1 MKTKSM
7 TKVENMVN
15 SKGNCIPNQFLIYTD
30 KGVYFQSYDS
40 VIAFKPYTGK
50 IQLDKEFWDYSKTTG
65 KYRNL
70 FLREDKATTEAKIN
84 NGTYELVNLNWGDY
98 V

>member
-1 MKTKSM
+1 MK

-15 SKGNCIPNQFLIYTD
+15 SRGNCIPNQFLIYTE

-50 IQLDKEFWDYSKTTG
+50 VQLDTNYWEYSSTTS
-65 KYRNL
+65 KYRNI
-70 FLREDKATTEAKIN
+70 FLNEDKKTTEAKIK
-84 NGTYELVNLNWGDY
+84 NGTYELVNLN
-98 V
+98 

>member
-7 TKVENMVN
+7 TKVENMIS
-15 SKGNCIPNQFLIYTD
+15 SKGNTVANQFLIYTE

-40 VIAFKPYTGK
+40 VIAYKPYSGK
-50 IQLDKEFWDYSKTTG
+50 IQLDSEFWDYSKTTG

-70 FLREDKATTEAKIN
+70 FLREDKKTTEAKIK
-84 NGTYELVNLNWGDY
+84 NGTYELVNLN
-98 V
+98 